1 MSHVASKS
9 ETMNVGNKPGI
20 LALFSAMVVTLIA
33 FAAIATGT
41 ALAQDASQDAVVET
55 ETTQTQ
61 TVVQHDCGEREVS
74 GILSSTQ
81 NGGSPR
87 WRSG

>member
-1 MSHVASKS
+1 MSHAASTS

-41 ALAQDASQDAVVET
+41 ALAQDASQDALEP
-55 ETTQTQ
+55 EATQTQ

-74 GILSSTQ
+74 GILSNTQ